1 MAHQLPGRS
10 SNGMTPMKYLF
21 LLLLTLFLALPGL
34 SRGGALMSKDDA
46 LKLAFPDADRIETI
60 NLFLTEAQLAQV
72 KQRSGVVPESP
83 IHTFYVGKKGQ
94 EINGYAAIE
103 AATVRTL
110 PETVM
115 VVLDPDGIVR
125 FTEIL
130 AFFEPPEYMPSKR
143 WLKQFRQIQLSPD
156 LRVGGEIHGISGATL
171 SAQAI
176 TRQVRK
182 TAALCEILLEGD

>member
-1 MAHQLPGRS
+1 
-10 SNGMTPMKYLF
+10 MKYLLTI
-21 LLLLTLFLALPGL
+21 LLALVLGLPGL
-34 SRGGALMSKDDA
+34 SWGGALMSKADA
-46 LKLAFPDADRIETI
+46 LKLAFPAADRIETA
-60 NLFLTEAQLAQV
+60 NLFLTETQLAQV
-72 KQRSGVVPESP
+72 KQRSGVTPDSSLY
-83 IHTFYVGKKGQ
+83 TFYVGKKGQ
-94 EINGYAAIE
+94 EITGYAAIE

-115 VVLDPDGIVR
+115 VVLNPDGTVR

-143 WLKQFRQIQLSPD
+143 WMDQFRKVLLSPA
-156 LRVGGEIHGISGATL
+156 LRVGGEIHAISGATL

-182 TAALCEILLEGD
+182 TAALCEILLAGD